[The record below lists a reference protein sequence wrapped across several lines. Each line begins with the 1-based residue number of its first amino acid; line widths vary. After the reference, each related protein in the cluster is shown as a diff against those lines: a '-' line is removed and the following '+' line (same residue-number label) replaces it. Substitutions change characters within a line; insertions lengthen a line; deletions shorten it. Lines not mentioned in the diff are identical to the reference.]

1 MWLLVGLALW
11 WCLTPVRAWGVSTS
25 ASAAVLMDADTG
37 QVLYDHN
44 GSRRMLIASTTK
56 IMTALVV
63 LERASPGEEVTV
75 RQEHMTEGSSMYL
88 KPGERVTVEELL
100 YGLLLCSGNDAA
112 AALADHCGGTASFVR
127 RMNGLARELGMEDTS
142 FANPSG
148 LDDDGHYSTARDMA
162 RLAVYAAGNHTFA
175 RLCSTRSVTVGGRTM
190 TNHNRLLRTVPGC
203 IGMKTGYTR
212 AAGRTLVSAAER
224 DGRRLVAVTLQDGN
238 DWADHAALYDWG
250 FAQETRQETAALNR
264 EDTAEDLLR
273 QGRVQVN
280 GQLAALGDRADP
292 ETDAVTL
299 DGQPLS
305 REPERVYLMLNKPRG
320 YVTTLSD
327 ERGRRTAAE
336 LVSGC
341 GARVYPVG
349 RLDMDSEGLLL
360 MTNDGAWMQRLLHP
374 SREIEKEYRVT
385 VTGPVE
391 GAAGRLAAIRDLEGE
406 RIRPV
411 RVRELWRDG
420 NKAALSVTIHEGKNR
435 QIRRM
440 CRQAGLAVRRLQRVR
455 EHTLTLGDLPVGRW
469 RYLTQQELQMLEGSE
484 KR

>member
-1 MWLLVGLALW
+1 MKDAEALEQIDQTTAAAAQGNEAETARNGQVGQTDYAQQSMTQLFPNGLHGEKGRRSGVVQIMLDTLGAAELHFDVQRPQRKALGRQSALDDIERARARLADYERNQGQIGRAHPVAAQRAIAGGSHEHQLVLHESLVAKRRTGGLSLDQADIDPLVGDQTLDPLRVTVGHGHADVGIAFPETRQYGREHVLRQRR
-11 WCLTPVRAWGVSTS
+11 TRAEGYLS
-25 ASAAVLMDADTG
+25 AGRVT
-37 QVLYDHN
+37 VN
-44 GSRRMLIASTTK
+44 GSR
-56 IMTALVV
+56 
-63 LERASPGEEVTV
+63 
-75 RQEHMTEGSSMYL
+75 
-88 KPGERVTVEELL
+88 
-100 YGLLLCSGNDAA
+100 
-112 AALADHCGGTASFVR
+112 
-127 RMNGLARELGMEDTS
+127 
-142 FANPSG
+142 
-148 LDDDGHYSTARDMA
+148 
-162 RLAVYAAGNHTFA
+162 
-175 RLCSTRSVTVGGRTM
+175 
-190 TNHNRLLRTVPGC
+190 
-203 IGMKTGYTR
+203 
-212 AAGRTLVSAAER
+212 
-224 DGRRLVAVTLQDGN
+224 
-238 DWADHAALYDWG
+238 
-250 FAQETRQETAALNR
+250 
-264 EDTAEDLLR
+264 
-273 QGRVQVN
+273 
-280 GQLAALGDRADP
+280 AALGDRADP

-406 RIRPV
+406 RIRPA

-435 QIRRM
+435 QM
-440 CRQAGLAVRRLQRVR
+440 CRQAGLAVWRLQRVR

>member
-112 AALADHCGGTASFVR
+112 AALADYCGGTASFVR

-175 RLCSTRSVTVGGRTM
+175 RLCSTRSVTIGGRTM
-190 TNHNRLLRTVPGC
+190 TNHNRLLRAVPGC

-212 AAGRTLVSAAER
+212 AAGRTLVSGDDAC
-224 DGRRLVAVTLQDGN
+224 RRMQGL
-238 DWADHAALYDWG
+238 ALKNV
-250 FAQETRQETAALNR
+250 ELTALNGKNKVQFR
-264 EDTAEDLLR
+264 DFGELLFTHF
-273 QGRVQVN
+273 G
-280 GQLAALGDRADP
+280 
-292 ETDAVTL
+292 
-299 DGQPLS
+299 
-305 REPERVYLMLNKPRG
+305 
-320 YVTTLSD
+320 
-327 ERGRRTAAE
+327 
-336 LVSGC
+336 VSGPLVLSASAHLRHWDREQYRLSIDLKPALDREKLE
-341 GARVYPVG
+341 ARILRDLGENPNRDFEKILAGLVPHSMVPVILE
-349 RLDMDSEGLLL
+349 RLEIPAGLKANSV
-360 MTNDGAWMQRLLHP
+360 TKAQRRALEEMLKGFTV
-374 SREIEKEYRVT
+374 S
-385 VTGPVE
+385 VTGPRPVAE
-391 GAAGRLAAIRDLEGE
+391 AIVTSGGVKVNQVQPSTMESKLTPGLYFAGEILDVDAYTGGFNLQIAWSTGHLAGTSASVAEGE
-406 RIRPV
+406 
-411 RVRELWRDG
+411 
-420 NKAALSVTIHEGKNR
+420 
-435 QIRRM
+435 
-440 CRQAGLAVRRLQRVR
+440 
-455 EHTLTLGDLPVGRW
+455 
-469 RYLTQQELQMLEGSE
+469 
-484 KR
+484 